1 MTRLQS
7 LDALRGFDM
16 IWILGLAFVSQC
28 SLADVRMIRVAAD
41 DDNVA
46 WMLQTNLLERTERKA
61 DAALPNVLIL
71 GDSISMGYTP
81 FVKKRLAGVANV
93 TRPHCN
99 CAATQFYLREKGG
112 MRDWVGT
119 NHWDVITVNCGCW
132 DICYMKGDP
141 VGTDHYWG
149 PDAELKK
156 LPPLQRGTAI
166 RDRGFHVRTPILEY
180 AKNLRAILTYLKS
193 TGATVIFPLSTPCPA
208 YQYDDRCGLFRAY
221 NEVATDVCRE
231 LGVETVDLYAV
242 GERNYDK
249 QPDGAH
255 YNDEG
260 NDILAAAVSAAVQSA
275 LEQRKVTDLI
285 SEHCLFRDE
294 SVL

>member
-1 MTRLQS
+1 
-7 LDALRGFDM
+7 
-16 IWILGLAFVSQC
+16 
-28 SLADVRMIRVAAD
+28 MIRFSSVLGALVMVSSFLASAAD
-41 DDNVA
+41 DGNVA

-119 NHWDVITVNCGCW
+119 NRWDVITVNCGCW

-156 LPPLQRGTAI
+156 LPPLQRGTSI

-180 AKNLRAILTYLKS
+180 AKNLRTILTYLKS
-193 TGATVIFPLSTPCPA
+193 TGAAVIFPLSTPCPA

-221 NEVATDVCRE
+221 NEVAMDVCRE

-260 NDILAAAVSAAVQSA
+260 NDILVAAVSAAVQSA
-275 LEQRKVTDLI
+275 LKQRKQKGI
-285 SEHCLFRDE
+285 GK
-294 SVL
+294 

>member
-1 MTRLQS
+1 MKTTNYIS
-7 LDALRGFDM
+7 
-16 IWILGLAFVSQC
+16 ILGLFVLLS
-28 SLADVRMIRVAAD
+28 SVALAAND
-41 DDNVA
+41 DKVA
-46 WMLQTNLLERTERKA
+46 WMLQTNLLERTERTT

-93 TRPHCN
+93 SRPNCN

-119 NHWDVITVNCGCW
+119 NRWDVITVNCGCW
-132 DICYMKGDP
+132 DICYMKGDL

-149 PDAELKK
+149 ADAELKK
-156 LPPLQRGTAI
+156 LPPMQRGTAI
-166 RDRGFHVRTPILEY
+166 RDRGFHVRTPILQY
-180 AKNLRAILTYLKS
+180 MANLRTIMSYLKS

-221 NEVATDVCRE
+221 NEVAMAVCEE
-231 LGVETVDLYAV
+231 LGVKTVDLYAV

-255 YNDEG
+255 YNDAG
-260 NDILAAAVSAAVQSA
+260 NDLLAEAVAAEVVSA
-275 LEQRKVTDLI
+275 LKRREK
-285 SEHCLFRDE
+285 
-294 SVL
+294 